1 MFKNTLPLIAA
12 CFLFSSFANLEDS
25 SFTDS
30 EDSSWINSEI
40 TYTIYNRS
48 DKSWEGNI
56 LSYITD
62 TDNLTDAYSIHSQAI
77 QISPKAQITKSL
89 DVRRSNILS
98 TKDNIYIEL
107 TDTDAWF
114 VSETISWTNL
124 VDMSYPGLK
133 EITSIQCTINSD
145 GDNLNCI
152 TQ

>member
-12 CFLFSSFANLEDS
+12 CFLFSSYA
-25 SFTDS
+25 
-30 EDSSWINSEI
+30 DSSWINSEI
-40 TYTIYNRS
+40 TYTISNQS

-62 TDNLTDAYSIHSQAI
+62 TDNLTDAYSIHSQVI

-89 DVRRSNILS
+89 DVRRSNMLS
-98 TKDNIYIEL
+98 TKDNISIEL

-114 VSETISWTNL
+114 MPETIFWTNL
-124 VDMSYPGLK
+124 FDMGYPGLK
-133 EITSIQCTINSD
+133 EINSIQCTINTD
-145 GDNLNCI
+145 GDDLNCT